1 VAGSPPPDA
10 WLLDI
15 TESPDGRS
23 VVLWTKERTTARVRR
38 TAVEFRPPFFVT
50 GAREDLADL
59 VPQLEGRPSVERVRR
74 VVLRPS
80 IFDHRPRTVLEVT
93 PSRNS
98 GRRALARSVDA
109 AGGFVRYNL
118 FDVDLSPPQ
127 LYHLS
132 HALYPFAP
140 VVGRGA
146 AIRAT
151 EPAET
156 VDYEPPPLR
165 VARLAVTLE
174 GPHRGRLPPTDGRI
188 RSVRL
193 GDATLEGPEEDLLR
207 ALVGELARTDPDV
220 LLTDGGDALEFPW
233 LYRRAA
239 AAGLGPE
246 EFALGREPV
255 GFRPARAARS
265 FETYG
270 RVLYRSATYPLP
282 GRFHLDRD
290 NSFLF
295 DDADLAGLVDA
306 ARLSRLSLSTVARQS
321 PGTAFTAMEMA
332 EALRR
337 GVHVPWKKNRPES
350 FRRADRLVAADRGG
364 VIFVPPVGVFGPV
377 DEFDFASL
385 FPHIMVRKNLS
396 AETLECRC
404 CPESPVRAPGL
415 GYRSCT
421 REVGLIPRT
430 LEPLLTR
437 RLAYKAAVKDP
448 TLPAEERARLTGRVK
463 MLKWILVTAFGYQ
476 GYRNARFGRIEC
488 HEAINAYARELLA
501 DLVPA
506 AEAAGY
512 RVVHGIVDSLWLAP
526 ADPDRPPDPEAFAR
540 RVSERT
546 NLPLGY
552 EGRYRWIVFLP
563 AVTHGLG
570 VPNRYYGRY
579 EHGEY
584 KLRGIGGRRHDTT
597 GLVRRFET
605 EMLDLF
611 RDARGPEEFRALL
624 PRALHRADG
633 FAERVRSGAW
643 RVEQLVISHRLGQA
657 SDAFVTFT
665 DSVAALR
672 QLEAAGASRQ
682 PGEVVRYVVLDRASR
697 SYRERVRP
705 EELLEGSERY
715 DPDAYLEL
723 LARAAET
730 LLAPFGVERNAL
742 LARWGYGG
750 RVERNSYRS
759 PEIVAQSVLDGD
771 PALGRNF

>member
-1 VAGSPPPDA
+1 MADSPPPDA

-23 VVLWTKERTTARVRR
+23 VVLWTKERTSARVRR
-38 TAVEFRPPFFVT
+38 TAVEFRPPFFVV
-50 GAREDLADL
+50 GARSDLDDL
-59 VPQLEGRPSVERVRR
+59 LPRLAGRPTVERVRR

-93 PSRNS
+93 PARN
-98 GRRALARSVDA
+98 GARRTLARSVDEL
-109 AGGFVRYNL
+109 GGFVRYTL

-127 LYHLS
+127 LYHLA
-132 HALYPFAP
+132 HDLYPFAP
-140 VVGRGA
+140 VLGHGS

-156 VDYEPPPLR
+156 VDYVPPPLV
-165 VARLAVTLE
+165 VARLAVRLE
-174 GPHRGRLPPTDGRI
+174 GPHRGRLPPAEGRI
-188 RSVRL
+188 ASVRL

-207 ALVGELARTDPDV
+207 ALVGELARADPDV
-220 LLTDGGDALEFPW
+220 LLTEGGDALDLPW

-239 AAGLGPE
+239 ALGLGPG

-270 RVLYRSATYPLP
+270 RILYRAATYPLP
-282 GRFHLDRD
+282 GRFHLDRE

-321 PGTAFTAMEMA
+321 PGTCFTAMEMA

-337 GVHVPWKKNRPES
+337 GLHVPWKKNRPES

-404 CPESPVRAPGL
+404 CPDSPLRAPGL

-421 REVGLIPRT
+421 RTVGLIPRT
-430 LEPLLTR
+430 LEPLLLR
-437 RLAYKAAVKDP
+437 RLAYKAAAKNP
-448 TLPAEERARLTGRVK
+448 ALPPEERARLTGRVK

-526 ADPDRPPDPEAFAR
+526 TDPDRSPDPEAFAR
-540 RVSERT
+540 SVSART
-546 NLPLGY
+546 DLPLGY

-570 VPNRYYGRY
+570 VPNRYYGLY
-579 EHGEY
+579 ESGEF

-597 GLVRRFET
+597 GLVRRFEA

-611 RDARGPEEFRALL
+611 RAAHGPAEFRALL
-624 PRALHRADG
+624 PRALRRADG

-643 RVEQLVISHRLGQA
+643 PVEELVISHRIGQA
-657 SDAFVTFT
+657 SAAFVTFT

-672 QLEAAGASRQ
+672 QLEQAGSARA
-682 PGEVVRYVVLDRASR
+682 PGQVVRYVVLDRASR
-697 SYRERVRP
+697 SYRERVQP
-705 EELLEGSERY
+705 EEFLEGGERY

-730 LLAPFGVERNAL
+730 LLVPFGVERDGL

-750 RVERNSYRS
+750 PVERDPYRS
-759 PEIVAQSVLDGD
+759 PESVAQSVLDG
-771 PALGRNF
+771 ARTNGRNF